1 MCSSP
6 VSNRIRAKLRR
17 RFLLNSPTP
26 ARSSTPMLPQAHRDA
41 KALIPPLVLALGALL
56 LALITPQAAQ
66 PSSKSHAPNPPKSRP
81 PSSNPGSKGFERLQ
95 LFGKTYLD
103 ASEWARAN
111 GCSARWLKPKEEFL
125 ISNDR
130 LRLQLNVD
138 GKRALLN
145 GVQVWFSSPIVP
157 HNGGVCF
164 SEVDL
169 QTLIHPILFPNRRE
183 RAAKTI
189 VLDAGHGGK
198 DRGKVAGP
206 YEEKSLTLALA
217 KELRGL
223 LEKQGFHVAL
233 TRTDDTTTER
243 DDRADIAREKGG
255 DLFIS
260 LHFNS
265 AGEAGPSIRGV
276 EVYCMTPAGE
286 NSTNGTSDPSERQY
300 APGNRFDAQNALLGY
315 EIQRAITRRLNMED
329 RGLRRARFA
338 VLRVAHMPSVLVE
351 GGFLSSPAEA
361 RLVAN
366 PAHRR
371 KLAEAIAAGLKA
383 YLEHTEPKPSANPKE
398 PKSTKAKPRAKQ
410 TPSHPPSKP

>member
-1 MCSSP
+1 
-6 VSNRIRAKLRR
+6 
-17 RFLLNSPTP
+17 
-26 ARSSTPMLPQAHRDA
+26 MLPQANRHV
-41 KALIPPLVLALGALL
+41 KAPMPSLVLALGALL
-56 LALITPQAAQ
+56 LALVTPQAAQ
-66 PSSKSHAPNPPKSRP
+66 PSSKSRP
-81 PSSNPGSKGFERLQ
+81 PSPNPGSKGFERLQ
-95 LFGKTYLD
+95 LFGKAYVD

-111 GCSARWLKPKEEFL
+111 GCSVRWLKPREEFL
-125 ISNDR
+125 ISNDK

-145 GVQVWFSSPIVP
+145 GVQVWFSSPIVV

-255 DLFIS
+255 DLFVS

-300 APGNRFDAQNALLGY
+300 APGNRFDAQNVLLGY

-371 KLAEAIAAGLKA
+371 KLAEAIAAGLNA
-383 YLEHTEPKPSANPKE
+383 YLQHTDPKPSATPKE

-410 TPSHPPSKP
+410 TPSQLPSKVPTPEAR